1 MHPVF
6 NFESLYIKFP
16 EHFLKFCIFSNIS
29 IKVEKYYI
37 LFYIQT
43 VWPISWDIVHVVLEN
58 WLKFQNKK
66 RFNVIKSGKFFKS
79 QIGGLKYQMKIDI
92 YDNYVCSE
100 LNIFYFRKGTY
111 LIFILY
117 TASVV

>member
-6 NFESLYIKFP
+6 NFESLYIEFQ

-43 VWPISWDIVHVVLEN
+43 VWPISWDIVHVALEN
-58 WLKFQNKK
+58 WLTFQNKK
-66 RFNVIKSGKFFKS
+66 SFNVIKRGKSFKF
-79 QIGGLKYQMKIDI
+79 QIGGLTYQMKIDF
-92 YDNYVCSE
+92 YDNYVCPE
-100 LNIFYFRKGTY
+100 LNFFYFRKGTY
-111 LIFILY
+111 LIFIFHI
-117 TASVV
+117 ASVS